1 MNNNNG
7 DDSGGCDYQ
16 DDWGG
21 WGDQDHR
28 HCNGDFG
35 DQDDQGGWD
44 KVNDSMTGIHRMIG
58 ITGIPV
64 ATRKARVTM
73 MNLR

>member
-1 MNNNNG
+1 MTNITEDDNG
-7 DDSGGCDYQ
+7 DCDYQ

-21 WGDQDHR
+21 WGGWDDQDHR
-28 HCNGDFG
+28 HCKYGDFG

-44 KVNDSMTGIHRMIG
+44 KVNDSMTGI
-58 ITGIPV
+58 PV
-64 ATRKARVTM
+64 ATRMARVTM